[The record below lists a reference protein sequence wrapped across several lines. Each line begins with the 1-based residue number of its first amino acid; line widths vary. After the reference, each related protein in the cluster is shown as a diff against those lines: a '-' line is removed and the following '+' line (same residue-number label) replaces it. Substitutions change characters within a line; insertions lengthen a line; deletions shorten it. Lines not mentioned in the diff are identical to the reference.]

1 MLAPKP
7 GRGIGTGREVPANPA
22 DRFTGNS
29 QVATR
34 VRQGR
39 AVTLRRQQPDRT
51 QNKGAMPVP
60 GTVVRTRAVAR
71 TYRRGSIAVPVL
83 AAVDLE
89 VAEGEWAAVLGP
101 SGSGKST
108 LLNILGLLDR
118 PDAGVY
124 ELAGEDVSDLGDT
137 RRAELRNRRIGFVFQ
152 SFNLLPRTSA
162 LENVAAPLLY
172 RGMRRTARLA
182 RARQT
187 LKRVGLADRVD
198 YDPSQLSGGQLQR
211 VAIARALVGEPALL
225 LADEPTGNLDS
236 RSGTE
241 VLDLFAAL
249 HAAGSTVLMITHD
262 PVVAGRAQRR
272 LLLDGGRLHAA

>member
-1 MLAPKP
+1 MS
-7 GRGIGTGREVPANPA
+7 VP
-22 DRFTGNS
+22 
-29 QVATR
+29 
-34 VRQGR
+34 
-39 AVTLRRQQPDRT
+39 
-51 QNKGAMPVP
+51 
-60 GTVVRTRAVAR
+60 VVRTRALAR
-71 TYRRGSIAVPVL
+71 TYLRGSIAVPVL
-83 AAVDLE
+83 EAVDLE
-89 VAEGEWAAVLGP
+89 LAGGEWLAVLGP

-172 RGMRRTARLA
+172 RGIRRAARLTQA
-182 RARQT
+182 HVA
-187 LKRVGLADRVD
+187 LERVGLADRAD
-198 YDPSQLSGGQLQR
+198 HDPTELSGGQLQR

-236 RSGTE
+236 RSGAE
-241 VLDLFAAL
+241 VLELFAAL
-249 HAAGSTVLMITHD
+249 HRAGTTVLMITHD
-262 PVVAGRAQRR
+262 PVVASRAQRR
-272 LLLDGGRLHAA
+272 LVLDAGRLAAAA

>member
-1 MLAPKP
+1 MS
-7 GRGIGTGREVPANPA
+7 VP
-22 DRFTGNS
+22 
-29 QVATR
+29 
-34 VRQGR
+34 
-39 AVTLRRQQPDRT
+39 
-51 QNKGAMPVP
+51 
-60 GTVVRTRAVAR
+60 VVRTRALAR
-71 TYRRGSIAVPVL
+71 TYLRGSIAVPVL
-83 AAVDLE
+83 EAVDLE
-89 VAEGEWAAVLGP
+89 LAEGEWLAVLGP

-172 RGMRRTARLA
+172 RGIRRAARLTQA
-182 RARQT
+182 HVA
-187 LKRVGLADRVD
+187 LERVGLADRAD
-198 YDPSQLSGGQLQR
+198 HDPTELSGGQLQR

-236 RSGTE
+236 RSGAE
-241 VLDLFAAL
+241 VLELFAAL
-249 HAAGSTVLMITHD
+249 HRAGTTVLMITHD
-262 PVVAGRAQRR
+262 SVVASRAQRR
-272 LLLDGGRLHAA
+272 LVLDAGRLAAAA

>member
-1 MLAPKP
+1 
-7 GRGIGTGREVPANPA
+7 VPN
-22 DRFTGNS
+22 
-29 QVATR
+29 
-34 VRQGR
+34 
-39 AVTLRRQQPDRT
+39 
-51 QNKGAMPVP
+51 
-60 GTVVRTRAVAR
+60 VVIRTRALAR
-71 TYRRGSIAVPVL
+71 TYRRGAIAVPVL

-89 VAEGEWAAVLGP
+89 MAEGEWVAVRGP

-124 ELAGEDVSDLGDT
+124 ELAGENVSDLGDT

-172 RGMRRTARLA
+172 RGIRRAARLA
-182 RARQT
+182 RAREA
-187 LKRVGLADRVD
+187 LERVGLADRAD
-198 YDPSQLSGGQLQR
+198 HDPTELSGGQLQR

-236 RSGTE
+236 RSGAE
-241 VLDLFAAL
+241 VLELFAAL
-249 HAAGSTVLMITHD
+249 NRDGTTVLMITHD
-262 PVVAGRAQRR
+262 PTVAGRAQRR
-272 LLLDGGRLHAA
+272 LVLDAGRVRATA

>member
-1 MLAPKP
+1 MS
-7 GRGIGTGREVPANPA
+7 V
-22 DRFTGNS
+22 S
-29 QVATR
+29 
-34 VRQGR
+34 
-39 AVTLRRQQPDRT
+39 
-51 QNKGAMPVP
+51 
-60 GTVVRTRAVAR
+60 VVRTRALAR
-71 TYRRGSIAVPVL
+71 TYLRGSIAVPVL
-83 AAVDLE
+83 EAVDLE
-89 VAEGEWAAVLGP
+89 LVEGDWLAVLGP

-172 RGMRRTARLA
+172 RGIRRAARLTQA
-182 RARQT
+182 HVA
-187 LKRVGLADRVD
+187 LERVGLADRAD
-198 YDPSQLSGGQLQR
+198 HDPTELSGGQLQR

-236 RSGTE
+236 RSGAE
-241 VLDLFAAL
+241 VLELFAAL
-249 HAAGSTVLMITHD
+249 HRAGSTVLMITHD
-262 PVVAGRAQRR
+262 PVVASRAQRR
-272 LLLDGGRLHAA
+272 LVLDAGRLAAAA

>member
-1 MLAPKP
+1 MS
-7 GRGIGTGREVPANPA
+7 VP
-22 DRFTGNS
+22 
-29 QVATR
+29 
-34 VRQGR
+34 
-39 AVTLRRQQPDRT
+39 
-51 QNKGAMPVP
+51 
-60 GTVVRTRAVAR
+60 VVRTRALAR
-71 TYRRGSIAVPVL
+71 TYLRGSIAVPVL
-83 AAVDLE
+83 EAVDLE
-89 VAEGEWAAVLGP
+89 LAEGEWLAVLGP

-172 RGMRRTARLA
+172 RGIRRAARLTQA
-182 RARQT
+182 HVA
-187 LKRVGLADRVD
+187 LERVGLADRAD
-198 YDPSQLSGGQLQR
+198 HDPTELSGGQLQR

-236 RSGTE
+236 RSGAE
-241 VLDLFAAL
+241 VLELFAGL
-249 HAAGSTVLMITHD
+249 HRAGTTVLMITHD
-262 PVVAGRAQRR
+262 PVVASRAQRR
-272 LLLDGGRLHAA
+272 LVLDAGRLAAAA